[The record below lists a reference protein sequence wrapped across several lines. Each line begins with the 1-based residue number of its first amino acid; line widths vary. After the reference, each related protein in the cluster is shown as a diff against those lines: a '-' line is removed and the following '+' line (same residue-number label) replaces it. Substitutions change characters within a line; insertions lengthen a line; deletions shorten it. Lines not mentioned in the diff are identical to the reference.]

1 MSEEP
6 EEMKEAQQMIAEITQ
21 LVERLTDITVMSR
34 RANRKAVDIIHTML
48 HTPNVF
54 TELPEQL
61 KEDVANWSKV
71 CLAVEAETEILLAMC
86 DDDEEE

>member
-1 MSEEP
+1 MSEER
-6 EEMKEAQQMIAEITQ
+6 EAKQMMAEIEE
-21 LVERLTDITVMSR
+21 LVSRLTEIASMSR

-54 TELPEQL
+54 EVMPDQL
-61 KEDVANWSKV
+61 KEDVNTWTKV
-71 CLAVEAETEILLAMC
+71 VMAVEMETETMLAMC

>member
-1 MSEEP
+1 MSEER
-6 EEMKEAQQMIAEITQ
+6 EAKQMIAEIEE
-21 LVERLTDITVMSR
+21 LVDRLTDIMSMSR

-54 TELPEQL
+54 AELPEQL
-61 KEDVANWSKV
+61 KTDVANWSKV
-71 CLAVEAETEILLAMC
+71 CMAVETETEILLAMC